1 MADAMLPLLEPAALH
16 AWARSALAAS
26 ARSARRRARLVAVLA
41 IACGVAFAGCP
52 GGSGQRPIGTT
63 PSLTTDDPDAE
74 ADLRTAERA
83 AEEGRASDAAQAY
96 RAFLDEHPADALVPI
111 AELGLGR
118 VLLASG
124 DAAGALDHFDRA
136 ATSDDEVVAERAR
149 FHRGVSLHLLGR
161 HAESIEVLSPLR
173 GRLVDP
179 SDTALLLRTLAA
191 GSTATGDPIAA
202 LDALDDLVRAQT
214 SEADTAEARARID
227 AIVESELPA
236 EQVARAYETLDR
248 DGTAWPQVALRAI
261 RAAYDAGDVERVRAI
276 AGELRSRGVELS
288 EELAALVLRA
298 DRIATADPRV
308 IGAILP
314 LSGRGREIG
323 QRALRGLMLAAGTPA
338 EGPPPPD
345 APQLVLRD
353 DAGDPE
359 RAARAVEELVST
371 HRAIAIIGPLD
382 GPSAVAAARR
392 AQQLGVPLI
401 TLSPADD
408 VTRAG
413 PMAFRLFPSAEGEL
427 RALVRAARA
436 RGAARFATL
445 HPESA
450 YGRAMRDALARA
462 VAAEGGE
469 IAGSAAYAA
478 GATSFA
484 PQVQQIVASGADAVL
499 VADSGRSLALIAPAL
514 AAAGL
519 WSTVPGTAAP
529 SRGRAIALMVPSVG
543 FDPRLARTTGRYL
556 QGAIFSVPF
565 HAPTAEGEARTF
577 TNDFMTRF
585 GAEPD
590 AFAAYAYDAFGL
602 VQRAVA
608 SGETSRAGVASWLAA
623 GNVTPTAGASG
634 GLDATRSARGATR
647 ILVLRGE
654 IFEAQGN

>member
-1 MADAMLPLLEPAALH
+1 MADAMPLPLELLDGARPALRRAALLTLLP
-16 AWARSALAAS
+16 LAA
-26 ARSARRRARLVAVLA
+26 ALV
-41 IACGVAFAGCP
+41 FTGCP
-52 GGSGQRPIGTT
+52 GGTGQRPIGTT
-63 PSLTTDDPDAE
+63 PALTTDDPDAE
-74 ADLRTAERA
+74 ADLREAERA
-83 AEEGRASDAAQAY
+83 SEQGRSSEAAERY
-96 RAFLDEHPADALVPI
+96 REFLAEHPEDRLVPL

-124 DAAGALDHFDRA
+124 DAQGSLERFERA

-149 FHRGVSLHLLGR
+149 FHRGVALHLLGR
-161 HAESIEVLSPLR
+161 SAEAIDVLTPLR

-179 SDTALLLRTLAA
+179 ESTSLLLRTLAA
-191 GSTATGDPIAA
+191 ASMQTGDPITA
-202 LDALDDLVRAQT
+202 LGALDDLVRANT
-214 SEADTAEARARID
+214 SETDTNEARTRIE
-227 AIVESELPA
+227 AIVTNELPA
-236 EQVARAYETLDR
+236 ELVPLAYDTLAR
-248 DGTAWPQVALRAI
+248 DGTSWPQVALRAI

-276 AGELRSRGVELS
+276 ASELRSQGVELS

-371 HRAIAIIGPLD
+371 HRAIAIVGPLD

-401 TLSPADD
+401 TLSPAGD
-408 VTRAG
+408 VTSAG

-436 RGAARFATL
+436 RGAARFAAL
-445 HPESA
+445 HPESP
-450 YGRAMRDALARA
+450 YGVAMRDALARA

-469 IAGSAAYAA
+469 MATSAAYAPT
-478 GATSFA
+478 ATSFG
-484 PQVQQIVASGADAVL
+484 PQVQQIAQGGADAVL
-499 VADSGRSLALIAPAL
+499 VADSGARLALIAPAL
-514 AAAGL
+514 AAGGL
-519 WSTVPGTAAP
+519 WSTMPGAAP
-529 SRGRAIALMVPSVG
+529 PPRGRRIALMVPSVG
-543 FDPRLARTTGRYL
+543 FDPRLPRTAGRYL
-556 QGAIFSVPF
+556 QGALFSVPF
-565 HAPTAEGEARTF
+565 HAPTAEGEARSF
-577 TNDFMTRF
+577 TDGFMARF
-585 GAEPD
+585 ATEPD

-602 VQRAVA
+602 VRRAVA
-608 SGETSRAGVASWLAA
+608 SGATSRADVASWLAA
-623 GNVTPTAGASG
+623 GREAPTAGASG
-634 GLDATRSARGATR
+634 GLGAAREARQATR
-647 ILVLRGE
+647 LLELRGE
-654 IFEAQGN
+654 LFVSPDAPR